1 MVSSFALLSVTL
13 ALAGTTC
20 TRARPT
26 PPTSLAAREPCLQHP
41 TLPCMPAC
49 TCCAPQV
56 SAAHISCCAV
66 RRWWATTTHPT
77 YAAHVGMRKLT
88 GRPALGHHVRAHER
102 ACTTRARITV
112 IPGLNMA
119 NKQVLA
125 NMRRCGDVRDARLG
139 EGCPEEQRDV
149 ARPRARF
156 PGNPL
161 MAEHEAYTRCWN
173 TSDGQPHTQF
183 LHITDNCPCVQY
195 SGAEGGG
202 STQQA
207 RRRSGQPWP
216 LCAAPVSWCH
226 GRCLC
231 RRRRCCCFEGGSRQR
246 VLTPHQYRVGIATLC
261 VWGRVRSLQPVR
273 RCGVC
278 CVVVSS
284 SEVQRSRGPG

>member
-125 NMRRCGDVRDARLG
+125 NMRRCGDFRDARLG

-173 TSDGQPHTQF
+173 TSTRAPRAAGPRSRRGAAVASHGPYA
-183 LHITDNCPCVQY
+183 LRRCPGVT
-195 SGAEGGG
+195 GAACAGGG
-202 STQQA
+202 GA
-207 RRRSGQPWP
+207 VVLKEGLGSG
-216 LCAAPVSWCH
+216 C
-226 GRCLC
+226 
-231 RRRRCCCFEGGSRQR
+231 
-246 VLTPHQYRVGIATLC
+246 
-261 VWGRVRSLQPVR
+261 
-273 RCGVC
+273 
-278 CVVVSS
+278 
-284 SEVQRSRGPG
+284 